1 MKPPIREKLPSDPI
15 AALLA
20 LAHGRHGS
28 TRKLRKPSETVRRL
42 KRKSFGKSKRPVRHD
57 ER

>member
-20 LAHGRHGS
+20 LARGQYGPV
-28 TRKLRKPSETVRRL
+28 RKPSETVRRL
-42 KRKSFGKSKRPVRHD
+42 KQKRVGKSKRPVRHD